1 MVASAEIV
9 KRTIP
14 ELRVVD
20 LKNELEKRNLD
31 KTGNKAV
38 LVERLTKSVLEEGH
52 NPDEYHFEVSERKI
66 AKRTSTTKGQDHD
79 ISDLDSG
86 TDGVDVSNANEFD
99 EDFKEDVDTKKG
111 CQTNDINEPDSF
123 EVVEAK
129 TTVSSDESTKIEFSG
144 NQENSDAVEDCINL
158 NVEDEENFDEE
169 ESHTKEKDEPPRRV
183 VVQQQQREEKQQPKS
198 VSAGVVSSGDTSSA
212 GGVGDA
218 MEIVKTSSGA
228 FGGSDVDREAD
239 EDVKESNIATG
250 ATMDIASSTSSGE
263 KAKSGSVGVKDG
275 TKAAS
280 KDDRDKKKSVGSSS
294 SSGGSRNLWVSG
306 LSTSTRATDL
316 KHHFSKF
323 GKVIGAKIVTYAR
336 TPGVRCFG
344 YITMATSEDASKCIQ
359 YLHRTEVHGR
369 MISVE
374 RTTGESGP
382 RKADVKLSE
391 PKNAV
396 PAATEGETSEKK
408 SIDKV
413 DEVEGDSSPL
423 PKKVTEVTTPKVASC
438 DATGDTS
445 AVGNVREKEEE
456 KVTSQ
461 GTDKDG
467 KTATASAQQQRE
479 NRERVNRERMERER
493 KDRPRRPLSPHRP
506 RQQVLTFQHI
516 REERE
521 KQRLRERERL
531 ERESERRRREEMA
544 RIREFDRKQREEAMR
559 LEKERERLR
568 IERERLER
576 EKAEILRLEREQ
588 QRLEREKIEA
598 EREELK
604 RRQARSLAKIE
615 EVRRATKRTAPN
627 DRDAYFVDRKRL
639 SVEGS
644 MRFDP
649 SSRFSD
655 SKSSAAG
662 GSGHFGS
669 GSASLG
675 SDYRGSKVSEPAR
688 GGYDNH
694 ARRFDRPPP
703 SSAST
708 TVGSSVITRRVVQ
721 EVPSIRRDNRPAP
734 PSPPPTRDR
743 LDDRRVVDRGRD
755 DRYDRGNR
763 GRDSFSDR
771 DRERERERPR
781 ERGVGRGSVA
791 EPIRNNRM
799 PERDH
804 RDRYANDSR
813 TGKDHRYNE
822 RGSEPW
828 QRGPAGANAPA
839 PNSGAGS
846 SKATYGSNASGS
858 GMLGNGVG
866 SSSSTNGWSGNGS
879 VQQDRWSTPSSLMPV
894 GRSLGAPLSGA
905 FNGNWSGS
913 APPLSSVYNPAT
925 TIGGLNNA
933 IVGQSG
939 SVNYSADRYSRH

>member
-1 MVASAEIV
+1 MMVCLTALNAEAARNLQIAV
-9 KRTIP
+9 KK
-14 ELRVVD
+14 ELFEVRNVPDSDRPSLNQV
-20 LKNELEKRNLD
+20 LLCKLAARLHRFPLLGLQTFAALYRLSRNEL
-31 KTGNKAV
+31 
-38 LVERLTKSVLEEGH
+38 
-52 NPDEYHFEVSERKI
+52 
-66 AKRTSTTKGQDHD
+66 
-79 ISDLDSG
+79 DLDNRRSLNQ
-86 TDGVDVSNANEFD
+86 SKPFAFNN
-99 EDFKEDVDTKKG
+99 
-111 CQTNDINEPDSF
+111 SL
-123 EVVEAK
+123 
-129 TTVSSDESTKIEFSG
+129 SG
-144 NQENSDAVEDCINL
+144 NPCG
-158 NVEDEENFDEE
+158 
-169 ESHTKEKDEPPRRV
+169 
-183 VVQQQQREEKQQPKS
+183 
-198 VSAGVVSSGDTSSA
+198 SA
-212 GGVGDA
+212 
-218 MEIVKTSSGA
+218 
-228 FGGSDVDREAD
+228 
-239 EDVKESNIATG
+239 
-250 ATMDIASSTSSGE
+250 
-263 KAKSGSVGVKDG
+263 GVKDG
-275 TKAAS
+275 TKTAS
-280 KDDRDKKKSVGSSS
+280 KDDRDKKKGVGSSS
-294 SSGGSRNLWVSG
+294 NGGGSRNLWVSG

-396 PAATEGETSEKK
+396 PSAAEGETSEKK
-408 SIDKV
+408 SVDKV
-413 DEVEGDSSPL
+413 DDLEGDSSPIS
-423 PKKVTEVTTPKVASC
+423 KKPTETTQDVVSG
-438 DATGDTS
+438 DATGDAS
-445 AVGNVREKEEE
+445 VAGNVKEKEEE
-456 KVTSQ
+456 KATSQ

-467 KTATASAQQQRE
+467 KTAIASAQQQRE

-627 DRDAYFVDRKRL
+627 DRDGYFVDRKRL

-655 SKSSAAG
+655 SKSSTAG

-669 GSASLG
+669 GSTSLS
-675 SDYRGSKVSEPAR
+675 SDYRGSKVSEPVR

-721 EVPSIRRDNRPAP
+721 EIPTLRRDNRPAP
-734 PSPPPTRDR
+734 PSPPPTRER

-804 RDRYANDSR
+804 RDRYASDSR

-828 QRGPAGANAPA
+828 QRGPSGANAPA
-839 PNSGAGS
+839 SSSGAGS
-846 SKATYGSNASGS
+846 SKAAYGSNASGS
-858 GMLGNGVG
+858 NMLGNGVG

-879 VQQDRWSTPSSLMPV
+879 VQQDRWNTSSSLLPV
-894 GRSLGAPLSGA
+894 GRSLGAPLSGT
-905 FNGNWSGS
+905 FNGNWTGS

-925 TIGGLNNA
+925 AIGGLNNP